1 MCNNHDLFQK
11 TTALLPNLWQDF
23 VQFEQHIVALAAK
36 MQINLADYLIDHV
49 AVRVNLCK
57 DAELWLTALLK
68 CGRILSDNQVNGRV
82 IYLIELSQ
90 PLIFAGQPVTI
101 IELPFPKNKTYPKQG
116 FEHIEIV
123 MPFGVNENTFEWEN
137 RILTQFSWDKN
148 SDFNVKVDEPKV
160 EGEQLPNPSIAVSFV
175 DKTQNHTCIKV
186 HPYPIKQIIEVSSK

>member
-36 MQINLADYLIDHV
+36 MKINLADYLIDHV